1 MKRELRATS
10 VRRGSRSSNRPVLA
24 DAKSVLDLVSQPRL
38 KPQGFRKVSPTFT
51 ETGAQFRDPTRQ
63 DVFHQIDALRSSIRR
78 IEQRLFKAARNEDEH
93 KVGKLSSLL
102 ANQRAKVQLL
112 ADRVAIE
119 GLKPRET
126 VSRDKLAFGS
136 ANYSQEDLA
145 NRITAPAEGK
155 PSKVEPEEVYR
166 KGPRLQEG
174 RKVGKQFTNPH
185 GKPKGFV
192 KYSAHRK

>member
-1 MKRELRATS
+1 MKRELRAS
-10 VRRGSRSSNRPVLA
+10 WRGA
-24 DAKSVLDLVSQPRL
+24 
-38 KPQGFRKVSPTFT
+38 GFQR
-51 ETGAQFRDPTRQ
+51 GARDIYATTRQFRDPTRQ
-63 DVFHQIDALRSSIRR
+63 DVFAQIDALRSSIKR
-78 IEQRLFKAARNEDEH
+78 IEQRLFKAARNEDEY

-119 GLKPRET
+119 GLKPHET
-126 VSRDKLAFGS
+126 FSRDKLAFGT
-136 ANYSQEDLA
+136 A
-145 NRITAPAEGK
+145 NRDDLGLLITAPMEGK
-155 PSKVEPEEVYR
+155 PSKAEPEEVYR